1 MPREIFLWSVFYRSD
16 KIIII
21 KILILWWPNY
31 IMLNCSQVK
40 KALSMKFL
48 IQKQRISKNQWLE
61 FPGKEIHIANF
72 VKICCDQCLQQHKW
86 YILHFSMSS
95 TQCHRT
101 TTIPILVYS
110 ISCTLLQ
117 QKHSYMY
124 YLLIIILHRFIWPVC
139 FFEGKIG
146 IVSCLLCK
154 A

>member
-72 VKICCDQCLQQHKW
+72 VKICCDCNNTNGIFSIFRCHLLSVTEPRQYRFW
-86 YILHFSMSS
+86 SILYPVHFFSKNTHICIISLSLYS
-95 TQCHRT
+95 TD
-101 TTIPILVYS
+101 
-110 ISCTLLQ
+110 
-117 QKHSYMY
+117 SYGLY
-124 YLLIIILHRFIWPVC
+124 ASLR
-139 FFEGKIG
+139 GR
-146 IVSCLLCK
+146 
-154 A
+154 